1 MKVSN
6 QQLERVDFQIIT
18 QNLITKNLEK
28 TAKEWTH
35 SPNPKQNQNLQTSP
49 PGEYVEDPI
58 THNIVF
64 RLNNEINLREY
75 GIFKRFAKTTFSE
88 IERIGLP
95 DNASIRQNY
104 EIVKDYAENLY
115 ENIENGT
122 GLIMLGDCGTL
133 KTTFSIAIMRKLID
147 ENKGNKASCYFI
159 PMTSLMDM
167 IFTMANLN
175 KEEASRFEKKIRN
188 TKLLVIDDLG
198 SENTDVSWVKSKID
212 SIITERYNRMLPCI
226 ISSNLTFDELQNTY
240 ASRIIDRLRST
251 NKALVFCGKSVRP

>member
-1 MKVSN
+1 M
-6 QQLERVDFQIIT
+6 QISPLGEFV
-18 QNLITKNLEK
+18 QDYEKNV
-28 TAKEWTH
+28 T
-35 SPNPKQNQNLQTSP
+35 
-49 PGEYVEDPI
+49 
-58 THNIVF
+58 VF
-64 RLNNEINLREY
+64 RISPEIRLKEY
-75 GIFKRFAKTTFSE
+75 GIYKRFINTTFAE

-104 EIVKDYAENLY
+104 KIVKDYAQNIH
-115 ENIENGT
+115 ENIENGA

-133 KTTFSIAIMRKLID
+133 KTTFSVAIMRKLID
-147 ENKGNKASCYFI
+147 ENRENKASCYFI

-167 IFTMANLN
+167 IFTMSNLN

-188 TKLLVIDDLG
+188 TQLLVIDDLG

-226 ISSNLTFDELQNTY
+226 ISSNLTFDELKNTY

-251 NKALVFCGKSVRP
+251 NKALIFCGKSARP